1 MGELKWAPSVGER
14 VVPILER
21 SQVGI
26 ALGDFFVTLC
36 LIQGMGLLDFPVFG
50 FVNHYDMT
58 RVDVLLK
65 LMFSQRY

>member
-1 MGELKWAPSVGER
+1 MGSLSRRESGSNFGEKPGGYR
-14 VVPILER
+14 TW
-21 SQVGI
+21 G
-26 ALGDFFVTLC
+26 FFVTLC

-50 FVNHYDMT
+50 FVSHYDMT